1 MNALVYK
8 TYMKDEII
16 PKTVIFAS
24 LFGLT
29 IDSFKTANEHGK
41 YPYRIHF
48 YHGKNIVGHM
58 DFVVDEMFGELYPST
73 DYPFLLFR
81 HN

>member
-29 IDSFKTANEHGK
+29 IDSFKTANE
-41 YPYRIHF
+41 
-48 YHGKNIVGHM
+48 
-58 DFVVDEMFGELYPST
+58 
-73 DYPFLLFR
+73 
-81 HN
+81 